1 MAEILVH
8 SSYVRRKDMDSV
20 LNCLVTD
27 RLGPGDYTEKFIKAA
42 KERLGFDFGIGYRS
56 PAVALD
62 ASFSALGLESGDQ
75 VALSALSQAWVAVA
89 LSARGLKPV
98 WLDVDEGSASIRPG
112 FRERLA
118 AEGVKA
124 LYLAAP
130 WGIMPDP
137 SAYAELGV
145 PIVEDAG
152 YSIGAKTEAV
162 AAGEIGTLTLVGL
175 EHAQAITA
183 GGGAL
188 LFAKGR
194 REGAALRNSA
204 ESLSSV
210 SRLGEMNA
218 ALALH
223 QMRDLDK
230 FVAKRRELAELYAQS
245 LARSRKRSLS
255 QGFESESAAFGL
267 VVVFESGVKDA
278 RAYAKKKE
286 VETAMAFDDSCQAA
300 GFVPEGSCPTAAS
313 LVNRSVAFPLN
324 QRIGKSAA
332 QKIAKVLAT
341 LP

>member
-27 RLGPGDYTEKFIKAA
+27 RLAPGEYTDRFLKAA
-42 KERLGFDFGIGYRS
+42 KERLGFDYCVGYRS

-62 ASFSALGLESGDQ
+62 AALSALALQPGDR
-75 VALSALSQAWVAVA
+75 VALSALSQSWAAGA
-89 LSARGLKPV
+89 LAARGLEPC
-98 WLDVDEGSASIRPG
+98 WLDVDEGSASIRAG
-112 FRERLA
+112 LRERLA
-118 AEGVKA
+118 SEPVKA

-137 SAYAELGV
+137 SSYAELGV
-145 PIVEDAG
+145 PIIEDIS
-152 YSIGAKTEAV
+152 YSLGARTEAV
-162 AAGEIGTLTLVGL
+162 AAGEIGLLTLLGL
-175 EHAQAITA
+175 EHAQAITG

-188 LFAKGR
+188 LYARGR
-194 REGAALRNSA
+194 REGSALRNAA
-204 ESLSSV
+204 EGLSSV
-210 SRLGEMNA
+210 YRLGELNA

-245 LARSRKRSLS
+245 LARSRKRALAP
-255 QGFESESAAFGL
+255 GFECEASAFGL
-267 VVVFESGVKDA
+267 VVVFDSGVKEA

-286 VETAMAFDDSCQAA
+286 VETAMAFEDSCQAS
-300 GFVPEGSCPTAAS
+300 GHVPEGACPTAAS

-324 QRIGKSAA
+324 QRVGKSAA